1 MDRHKDEVTG
11 KEILKEYRKEDSSM
25 DNVTI
30 ETLQAFSDAWN
41 RHDIDSLMSFMSDD
55 CVFETASGPETY
67 GARHVGQEATRKAF
81 ATVWQNFPDAK
92 WLNGRHFV
100 CGDRGVSEWT
110 FTGTA
115 ANGKRI
121 EANGVDIFTFRN
133 GKIYIKNVFR
143 KDRPLLPAKIM
154 SPN

>member
-1 MDRHKDEVTG
+1 MDGHKDEVTG
-11 KEILKEYRKEDSSM
+11 KEIFKEYRKEDSSM
-25 DNVTI
+25 NNVTV

-55 CVFETASGPETY
+55 CVFETASGPEAY
-67 GARHVGQEATRKAF
+67 GARYVGQEATRKAF
-81 ATVWQNFPDAK
+81 AAVWQNFPDAE

-121 EANGVDIFTFRN
+121 EADGI
-133 GKIYIKNVFR
+133 IYSLSVMGR
-143 KDRPLLPAKIM
+143 SM
-154 SPN
+154 

>member
-1 MDRHKDEVTG
+1 MN
-11 KEILKEYRKEDSSM
+11 
-25 DNVTI
+25 NVTI

-55 CVFETASGPETY
+55 CVFETASGPEAY

-81 ATVWQNFPDAK
+81 AAVWQNFPDAK

-115 ANGKRI
+115 ADGKRI

-133 GKIYIKNVFR
+133 GKIYVKNVFR
-143 KDRPLLPAKIM
+143 KDRPLWPAKL
-154 SPN
+154 